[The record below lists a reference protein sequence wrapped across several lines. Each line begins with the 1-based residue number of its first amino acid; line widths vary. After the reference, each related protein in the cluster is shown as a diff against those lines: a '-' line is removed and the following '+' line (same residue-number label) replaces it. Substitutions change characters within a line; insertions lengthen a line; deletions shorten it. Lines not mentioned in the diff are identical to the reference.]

1 MKHEYTKKIIELI
14 ENVEDNNEASIKE
27 AVDLFKQTIKEDK
40 LIHAFGTGHAHMVGI
55 ELFARAGGLA
65 NVDVLLDPDCLPE
78 FGARRSCAME
88 KVEGISDMV
97 YDNYK
102 IEKGDIMVITSN
114 SGRNAMPIE
123 MALRCKKEG
132 VKVIAITNL
141 KHSKSQS
148 SRHSSGKKLYEI
160 ADVVIDSGVPVGDVT
175 LDFNGHKTGPASSIV
190 CMYIVDLI
198 AAIAVEELTN
208 EGIKVRLFES
218 QNVDG
223 FNNDE
228 IYNHYDG
235 RIKNY

>member
-1 MKHEYTKKIIELI
+1 MHTYTKKIIELI
-14 ENVEDNNEASIKE
+14 ENVEINNEEAIRQ
-27 AVDLFKQTIKEDK
+27 AVDLFKKTIKEDK
-40 LIHAFGTGHAHMVGI
+40 IIHTFGTGHAHMIGI

-65 NVDVLLDPDCLPE
+65 NINVMLDPDCLPE

-88 KVEGISDMV
+88 KVEGISDHV

-102 IEKGDIMVITSN
+102 VEDGDIMIIASN

-132 VKVIAITNL
+132 IKIIAITNL

-148 SRHSSGKKLYEI
+148 SRHSSKKKLYEI

-175 LDFNGHKTGPASSIV
+175 LDYKGNKTGPASSIV

-198 AAIAVEELTN
+198 ASMAVEELS
-208 EGIKVRLFES
+208 EQGEKVRLFES

-223 FNNDE
+223 YNNDD
-228 IYNHYDG
+228 IYSHFEG